1 MGLAIGALW
10 GIFEW
15 VYDQIVRPNAIFGLI
30 MDSIGALAAGYVY
43 SRMPKV

>member
-15 VYDQIVRPNAIFGLI
+15 VYDQLVRPNAIFDLI
-30 MDSIGALAAGYVY
+30 MDSIGALAAGYVC